1 VAHAQRAP
9 QLFKLIKSGIIL
21 MTISRASY
29 RPIQPKLR
37 SMPLKKTPSA
47 LYIQMHQLANEK
59 ERLQKEL
66 VRVCDRQ
73 QQIVNRLAELDRNLA
88 QLDSEV
94 ENSAVSDDMTE
105 AQFVSKIK
113 AKPIERIQ
121 TTRGVTY
128 ESMSID
134 Y

>member
-1 VAHAQRAP
+1 
-9 QLFKLIKSGIIL
+9 
-21 MTISRASY
+21 
-29 RPIQPKLR
+29 
-37 SMPLKKTPSA
+37 MPLRKTPSA

-59 ERLQKEL
+59 ERLQEEL

-73 QQIVNRLAELDRNLA
+73 QQIVNRLAELDRNLT
-88 QLDSEV
+88 QLDIDV
-94 ENSAVSDDMTE
+94 ENSAVSADLTE
-105 AQFVSKIK
+105 TQFVQKIK

>member
-1 VAHAQRAP
+1 
-9 QLFKLIKSGIIL
+9 
-21 MTISRASY
+21 MTISRASR

-37 SMPLKKTPSA
+37 SMPLRKTPSA

-59 ERLQKEL
+59 ERLQQEL

-73 QQIVNRLAELDRNLA
+73 QQIINRLAELDRDLA

-94 ENSAVSDDMTE
+94 ENNAVNLEMTE
-105 AQFVSKIK
+105 AQFANKIK
-113 AKPIERIQ
+113 AKPLETIR
-121 TTRGVTY
+121 TTRGITY
-128 ESMSID
+128 ESMTIE